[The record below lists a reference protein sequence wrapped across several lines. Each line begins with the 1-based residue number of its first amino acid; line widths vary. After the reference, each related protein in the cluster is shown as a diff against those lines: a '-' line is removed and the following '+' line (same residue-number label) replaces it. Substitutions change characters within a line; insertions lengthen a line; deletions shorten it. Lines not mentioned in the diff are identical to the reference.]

1 MIDSYSFGEITIS
14 GKRYTSDVI
23 IFEDTIKDDWWRRE
37 GHSLDPADLSE
48 VISAKPEVL
57 VVGTGNSGLM
67 KIPPE
72 TADFIKSKGIE
83 LIAQPTTD
91 ACQTYNKLSKSKK
104 VIACLHLTC

>member
-1 MIDSYSFGEITIS
+1 MINSYSFGEVTVS

-23 IFEDTIKDDWWRRE
+23 IFEDTIKDDWWRKE
-37 GHSLDPADLSE
+37 GHSLDPDDLNE
-48 VISAKPEVL
+48 AIAAVPEVL

-67 KIPPE
+67 DVPPE

-83 LIAQPTTD
+83 LIVQPTAQ